1 MLVGIRLIVIMA
13 IVGGLIAYMADK
25 MGSKI
30 GKKRMSIFGL
40 RPKHTSI
47 LLTVLG
53 GIIISVLTIV
63 VMAGASQSARTA
75 LFGMDKLQKELRQLN
90 KDKVV
95 AAEALASA
103 KGQVDEQKELIL
115 KLDEKIK
122 LGTERNRDMESKLSS
137 MNEKYMLAQNEVQAL
152 SEAREKLNGEI
163 AELEETTD
171 KLRKGIISMREGQV
185 FYRAGEVIY
194 AGVMHGGL
202 THEENIVQVNWLLR
216 SANAAA
222 LQRLGMEQQKDQPL
236 QAIWI
241 AQSIVDEAVAMLD
254 NSKGNMFFRV
264 RAVANVIVG
273 ELAVCDIEATENQFI
288 YPDGSLIYSEDYN
301 LEDKEVNYENVIMSF
316 LYHINPEAVKA
327 GVLPDPMTGKVGN
340 IDAATM
346 IDCSNQIRK
355 AKGNFTLKAY
365 ADGDITTAGPVR
377 VRMEVI
383 PRDDD

>member
-1 MLVGIRLIVIMA
+1 MVGIRLIIIMA
-13 IVGGLIAYMADK
+13 IVGGLIAYIADK

-47 LLTVLG
+47 LLTVLS
-53 GIIISVLTIV
+53 GIVISVLTII
-63 VMAGASQSARTA
+63 VMAIASQSARTA

-95 AAEALASA
+95 AAEALSSA
-103 KGQVDEQKELIL
+103 KLQVDEQNKLIGQ
-115 KLDEKIK
+115 LDEKIK
-122 LGTERNRDMESKLSS
+122 ESTARNSAIEQKLAS
-137 MNEKYMLAQNEVQAL
+137 MNEKYILAQNEVQAL
-152 SEAREKLNGEI
+152 SEARTKLNAEI
-163 AELEETTD
+163 TELEETT
-171 KLRKGIISMREGQV
+171 KELRKDIISMREGQV
-185 FYRAGEVIY
+185 FYRTGEVIY

-202 THEENIVQVNWLLR
+202 SHEENIVQVNWLLH
-216 SANAAA
+216 SANGAA
-222 LQRLGMEQQKDQPL
+222 LQHLGMEQNKEQPL

-254 NSKGNMFFRV
+254 QSKGNMFFRV

-273 ELAVCDIEATENQFI
+273 ELAICDIEVTENQFI
-288 YPDGSLIYSEDYN
+288 YPNGSLIYSEDYDLN
-301 LEDKEVNYENVIMSF
+301 GKDISHENVIMSF
-316 LYHINPEAVKA
+316 LYHINVEAVKA
-327 GVLPDPMTGKVGN
+327 GVLPDPLTGKVGN

-346 IDCSNQIRK
+346 IECSNEIRET
-355 AKGNFTLKAY
+355 KGRFTLKAY

-377 VRMEVI
+377 VRMEVV

>member
-1 MLVGIRLIVIMA
+1 MVGIRLIIIMA
-13 IVGGLIAYMADK
+13 IVGGLIAYIADK

-47 LLTVLG
+47 LLTVLS
-53 GIIISVLTIV
+53 GIVISVLTII
-63 VMAGASQSARTA
+63 VMAIASQSARTA

-95 AAEALASA
+95 AAEALSSA
-103 KGQVDEQKELIL
+103 KLQVDEQNKLIGQ
-115 KLDEKIK
+115 LDEKIK
-122 LGTERNRDMESKLSS
+122 ESTARNSAIEQKLAS
-137 MNEKYMLAQNEVQAL
+137 MNEKYILAQNEVQAL
-152 SEAREKLNGEI
+152 SEARTKLNAEI
-163 AELEETTD
+163 TELEETT
-171 KLRKGIISMREGQV
+171 KELRKGIISMREGQV
-185 FYRAGEVIY
+185 FYRTGEVIY

-202 THEENIVQVNWLLR
+202 SHEENIVQVNWLLH
-216 SANAAA
+216 SANGAA
-222 LQRLGMEQQKDQPL
+222 LQRLGMEQNKEQPL

-254 NSKGNMFFRV
+254 QSKGNMFFRV

-273 ELAVCDIEATENQFI
+273 ELAICDIEVTENQFI
-288 YPDGSLIYSEDYN
+288 YPNGSLIYSEDYDLN
-301 LEDKEVNYENVIMSF
+301 GKDISHENVIMSF
-316 LYHINPEAVKA
+316 LYHINVEAVKA
-327 GVLPDPMTGKVGN
+327 GVLPDPLTGKVGN

-346 IDCSNQIRK
+346 IECSNEIRET
-355 AKGNFTLKAY
+355 KGKFTLKAY

-377 VRMEVI
+377 VRMEVV

>member
-1 MLVGIRLIVIMA
+1 MVGIRLIIIMA
-13 IVGGLIAYMADK
+13 IVGGLIAYIADK

-47 LLTVLG
+47 LLTVLS
-53 GIIISVLTIV
+53 GIVISVLTII
-63 VMAGASQSARTA
+63 VMAIASQSARTA

-95 AAEALASA
+95 AAEALSSA
-103 KGQVDEQKELIL
+103 KLQVDEQNKLIGQ
-115 KLDEKIK
+115 LDEKIK
-122 LGTERNRDMESKLSS
+122 ESTARNSAIEQKLAS
-137 MNEKYMLAQNEVQAL
+137 MNEKYILAQNEVQAL
-152 SEAREKLNGEI
+152 SEARTKLNAEI
-163 AELEETTD
+163 TELKETT
-171 KLRKGIISMREGQV
+171 KELRKGIISMREGQV
-185 FYRAGEVIY
+185 FYRTGEVIY

-202 THEENIVQVNWLLR
+202 SHEENIVQVNWLLH
-216 SANAAA
+216 SANGAA
-222 LQRLGMEQQKDQPL
+222 LQRLGMEQNKEQPL

-254 NSKGNMFFRV
+254 QSKGNMFFRV

-273 ELAVCDIEATENQFI
+273 ELAICDIEVTENQFI
-288 YPDGSLIYSEDYN
+288 YPDDSLIYSEDYDLN
-301 LEDKEVNYENVIMSF
+301 GKDISYENVIMSF
-316 LYHINPEAVKA
+316 LYHINVEAVKA
-327 GVLPDPMTGKVGN
+327 GVLPDPLTGKVGN

-346 IDCSNQIRK
+346 IECSNEIRET
-355 AKGNFTLKAY
+355 KGKFTLKAY

-377 VRMEVI
+377 VRMEVV

>member
-1 MLVGIRLIVIMA
+1 MVGIRLIVIMA
-13 IVGGLIAYMADK
+13 IVGGLIAYIADK

-47 LLTVLG
+47 LLTVLSG
-53 GIIISVLTIV
+53 VVISVVTII
-63 VMAGASQSARTA
+63 VMAIASQSARTA

-90 KDKVV
+90 EDKII
-95 AAEALASA
+95 AAEALSSA
-103 KGQVDEQKELIL
+103 KGQVDEQNKLIYE
-115 KLDEKIK
+115 LDEKIK
-122 LGTERNRDMESKLSS
+122 ESTARNNAMESKLSS
-137 MNEKYMLAQNEVQAL
+137 MNEKYVLAQNEVQAL
-152 SEAREKLNGEI
+152 SEARAKLSDEI
-163 AELEETTD
+163 DELEKTTES
-171 KLRKGIISMREGQV
+171 LRKGIISMREGQV

-202 THEENIVQVNWLLR
+202 THQENVVQVNWLLQN
-216 SANAAA
+216 ANAAA
-222 LQRLGMEQQKDQPL
+222 LQRLGVEPKKEQPL

-241 AQSIVDEAVAMLD
+241 AQSIVDEAVEILD
-254 NSKGNMFFRV
+254 KSKGNMFFRV

-288 YPDGSLIYSEDYN
+288 YPDDSLIYSEDYD
-301 LEDKEVNYENVIMSF
+301 LTSKENSYENVLMAF
-316 LYHINPEAVKA
+316 LYHVNLEAVKA

-340 IDAATM
+340 IDAGTM
-346 IDCSNQIRK
+346 IECSNEISK
-355 AKGNFTLKAY
+355 TGGKFTLKAF
-365 ADGDITTAGPVR
+365 ANGDITTAGPVR

>member
-1 MLVGIRLIVIMA
+1 MVGIRLIIIMA
-13 IVGGLIAYMADK
+13 IVGGLIAYIADK

-47 LLTVLG
+47 LLTVLS
-53 GIIISVLTIV
+53 GIVISVLTII
-63 VMAGASQSARTA
+63 VMAIASQSARTA

-95 AAEALASA
+95 AAEALSSA
-103 KGQVDEQKELIL
+103 KLQVDEQNKLIGQ
-115 KLDEKIK
+115 LDEKIK
-122 LGTERNRDMESKLSS
+122 ESTARNSAIEQKLTS
-137 MNEKYMLAQNEVQAL
+137 MNEKYILAQNEVQAL
-152 SEAREKLNGEI
+152 SEARTKLNAEI
-163 AELEETTD
+163 TELEETT
-171 KLRKGIISMREGQV
+171 KELRKGIISMREGQV
-185 FYRAGEVIY
+185 FYRTGEVIY

-202 THEENIVQVNWLLR
+202 SHEENIVQVNWLLH
-216 SANAAA
+216 SANGAA
-222 LQRLGMEQQKDQPL
+222 LQRLGMEQNKEQPL

-254 NSKGNMFFRV
+254 QSKGNMFFRV

-273 ELAVCDIEATENQFI
+273 ELAICDIEVTENQFI
-288 YPDGSLIYSEDYN
+288 YPDDSLIYSDDYDLN
-301 LEDKEVNYENVIMSF
+301 GKDISYENVIMSF
-316 LYHINPEAVKA
+316 LYHINVEAVKA
-327 GVLPDPMTGKVGN
+327 GVLPDPLTGKVGN

-346 IDCSNQIRK
+346 IECSNEIRET
-355 AKGNFTLKAY
+355 KGKFTLKAY

-377 VRMEVI
+377 VRMEVV

>member
-1 MLVGIRLIVIMA
+1 MVGIRLIIIMA
-13 IVGGLIAYMADK
+13 IVGGLIAYIADK

-47 LLTVLG
+47 LLTVLS
-53 GIIISVLTIV
+53 GIVISVLTII
-63 VMAGASQSARTA
+63 VMAIASQSARTA

-95 AAEALASA
+95 ATEALSSA
-103 KGQVDEQKELIL
+103 KLQVDEQNKLIGQ
-115 KLDEKIK
+115 LDEKIK
-122 LGTERNRDMESKLSS
+122 ESTARNSAIEQKLAS
-137 MNEKYMLAQNEVQAL
+137 MNEKYILAQNEVQAL
-152 SEAREKLNGEI
+152 SEARTKLNAEI
-163 AELEETTD
+163 TELEETT
-171 KLRKGIISMREGQV
+171 KELRKGIISMREGQV
-185 FYRAGEVIY
+185 FYRTGEVIY

-202 THEENIVQVNWLLR
+202 SHEENIVQVNWLLH
-216 SANAAA
+216 SANGAA
-222 LQRLGMEQQKDQPL
+222 LQRLGMEQNKEQPL

-254 NSKGNMFFRV
+254 QSKGNMFFRV

-273 ELAVCDIEATENQFI
+273 ELAICDIEVTENQFI
-288 YPDGSLIYSEDYN
+288 YPNGSLIYSEDYDLN
-301 LEDKEVNYENVIMSF
+301 GKDISYENVIMSF
-316 LYHINPEAVKA
+316 LYHINVEAVKA
-327 GVLPDPMTGKVGN
+327 GVLPDPLTGKVGN

-346 IDCSNQIRK
+346 IECSNEIRET
-355 AKGNFTLKAY
+355 KGKFTLKAY

-377 VRMEVI
+377 VRMEVV

>member
-1 MLVGIRLIVIMA
+1 MVGIRLIIIMA
-13 IVGGLIAYMADK
+13 IVGGLIAYIADK

-47 LLTVLG
+47 LLTVLS
-53 GIIISVLTIV
+53 GIVISVLTII
-63 VMAGASQSARTA
+63 VMAIASQSARTA

-95 AAEALASA
+95 AAEALSSA
-103 KGQVDEQKELIL
+103 KLQVDEQNKLIGQ
-115 KLDEKIK
+115 LDEKIK
-122 LGTERNRDMESKLSS
+122 ESTARNSAIEQKLTS
-137 MNEKYMLAQNEVQAL
+137 MNEKYILAQNEVQAL
-152 SEAREKLNGEI
+152 SEARTKLNAEI
-163 AELEETTD
+163 TELEETT
-171 KLRKGIISMREGQV
+171 KELRKGIISMREGQV
-185 FYRAGEVIY
+185 FYRTGEVIY

-202 THEENIVQVNWLLR
+202 SHEENIVQVNWLLH
-216 SANAAA
+216 SANGAA
-222 LQRLGMEQQKDQPL
+222 LQRLGMEQNKEQPL

-254 NSKGNMFFRV
+254 QSKGNMFFRI

-273 ELAVCDIEATENQFI
+273 ELAICDIEVTENQFI
-288 YPDGSLIYSEDYN
+288 YPDDSLIYSEDYDLN
-301 LEDKEVNYENVIMSF
+301 GKDISYENVIMSF
-316 LYHINPEAVKA
+316 LYHINVEAVKA
-327 GVLPDPMTGKVGN
+327 GVLPDPLTGKVGN

-346 IDCSNQIRK
+346 IECSNEIRET
-355 AKGNFTLKAY
+355 KGKFTLKAY

-377 VRMEVI
+377 VRMEVV

>member
-1 MLVGIRLIVIMA
+1 MVGIRLIIIMA
-13 IVGGLIAYMADK
+13 IVGGLIAYIADK

-47 LLTVLG
+47 LLTVLS
-53 GIIISVLTIV
+53 GIVISVLTII
-63 VMAGASQSARTA
+63 VMAIASQSARTA

-95 AAEALASA
+95 AAEALSSA
-103 KGQVDEQKELIL
+103 KLQVDEQNKLIGQ
-115 KLDEKIK
+115 LDEKIK
-122 LGTERNRDMESKLSS
+122 ESTARNSAIEQKLAS
-137 MNEKYMLAQNEVQAL
+137 MNEKYILAQNEVQAL
-152 SEAREKLNGEI
+152 SEARTKLNAEI
-163 AELEETTD
+163 TELEETT
-171 KLRKGIISMREGQV
+171 KELRKGIISMREGQV
-185 FYRAGEVIY
+185 FYRTGEVIY

-202 THEENIVQVNWLLR
+202 SHEENIVQVNWLLH
-216 SANAAA
+216 SANGAA
-222 LQRLGMEQQKDQPL
+222 LQRLGMEQNKEQPL

-254 NSKGNMFFRV
+254 QSKGNMFFRV

-273 ELAVCDIEATENQFI
+273 ELAICDIEVTENQFI
-288 YPDGSLIYSEDYN
+288 YPDDSLIYSEDYDLN
-301 LEDKEVNYENVIMSF
+301 GKDISYENVIMSF
-316 LYHINPEAVKA
+316 LYHINVEVVKA
-327 GVLPDPMTGKVGN
+327 GVLPDPLTGKVGN

-346 IDCSNQIRK
+346 IECSNEIRET
-355 AKGNFTLKAY
+355 KGKFTLKAY

-377 VRMEVI
+377 VRMEVV

>member
-1 MLVGIRLIVIMA
+1 MVGIRLIIIMA
-13 IVGGLIAYMADK
+13 IVGGLIAYIADK

-47 LLTVLG
+47 LLTVLS
-53 GIIISVLTIV
+53 GIVISVLTII
-63 VMAGASQSARTA
+63 VMAIASQSARTA

-95 AAEALASA
+95 AAEALSSA
-103 KGQVDEQKELIL
+103 KLQVDEQNKLIGQ
-115 KLDEKIK
+115 LDEKIK
-122 LGTERNRDMESKLSS
+122 ESTARNSAIEQKLAS
-137 MNEKYMLAQNEVQAL
+137 MNEKYILAQNEVQAL
-152 SEAREKLNGEI
+152 SEARTKLNAEI
-163 AELEETTD
+163 TELEETT
-171 KLRKGIISMREGQV
+171 KELRKGIISMREGQV
-185 FYRAGEVIY
+185 FYRTGEVIY

-202 THEENIVQVNWLLR
+202 SHEENIVQVNWLLH
-216 SANAAA
+216 SANGAA
-222 LQRLGMEQQKDQPL
+222 LQRLGMEQNKEQPL

-254 NSKGNMFFRV
+254 QSKGNMFFRV

-273 ELAVCDIEATENQFI
+273 ELAICDIEVTENQFI
-288 YPDGSLIYSEDYN
+288 YPNGSLIYSEDYDLN
-301 LEDKEVNYENVIMSF
+301 GKDISYENVIMSF
-316 LYHINPEAVKA
+316 LYHINVEAVKA
-327 GVLPDPMTGKVGN
+327 GVLPDPLTGKVGN

-346 IDCSNQIRK
+346 IECSNEIRET
-355 AKGNFTLKAY
+355 KGKFTLKAY

-377 VRMEVI
+377 VRMEVV

>member
-1 MLVGIRLIVIMA
+1 MVGIRLIIIMA
-13 IVGGLIAYMADK
+13 IVGGLIAYISDK

-47 LLTVLG
+47 LLTVLS
-53 GIIISVLTIV
+53 GIVISVLTII
-63 VMAGASQSARTA
+63 VMAIASQSARTA

-95 AAEALASA
+95 AAEALSSA
-103 KGQVDEQKELIL
+103 KLQVDEQNKLIGQ
-115 KLDEKIK
+115 LDEKIK
-122 LGTERNRDMESKLSS
+122 ESTARNSAIEQKLTS
-137 MNEKYMLAQNEVQAL
+137 MNEKYILAQNEVQAL
-152 SEAREKLNGEI
+152 SEARTRLNAEI
-163 AELEETTD
+163 TALEETT
-171 KLRKGIISMREGQV
+171 KELRKGIISMREGQV
-185 FYRAGEVIY
+185 FYRTGEVIY

-202 THEENIVQVNWLLR
+202 SHEENIVQVNWLLH
-216 SANAAA
+216 SANGAA
-222 LQRLGMEQQKDQPL
+222 LQRLSMEQNKEQPL

-254 NSKGNMFFRV
+254 QSKGNMFFRV

-273 ELAVCDIEATENQFI
+273 ELAICDIEVTENQFI
-288 YPDGSLIYSEDYN
+288 YPDDSLIYSEDYDLN
-301 LEDKEVNYENVIMSF
+301 GKDISYENVIMSF
-316 LYHINPEAVKA
+316 LYHINVEAVKA
-327 GVLPDPMTGKVGN
+327 GVLPDPLTGKVGN

-346 IDCSNQIRK
+346 IECSNEIRET
-355 AKGNFTLKAY
+355 KGKFTLKAY

-377 VRMEVI
+377 VRMEVV

>member
-222 LQRLGMEQQKDQPL
+222 LQ
-236 QAIWI
+236 
-241 AQSIVDEAVAMLD
+241 
-254 NSKGNMFFRV
+254 
-264 RAVANVIVG
+264 
-273 ELAVCDIEATENQFI
+273 
-288 YPDGSLIYSEDYN
+288 
-301 LEDKEVNYENVIMSF
+301 
-316 LYHINPEAVKA
+316 H
-327 GVLPDPMTGKVGN
+327 
-340 IDAATM
+340 
-346 IDCSNQIRK
+346 
-355 AKGNFTLKAY
+355 
-365 ADGDITTAGPVR
+365 
-377 VRMEVI
+377 
-383 PRDDD
+383 